1 LVVPGVRF
9 SIVTVCYNPGETI
22 LACLRS
28 VAEQGYPHIEH
39 IVIDGASPDGT
50 AERIA
55 ALEWF
60 KGRLVSEPDKG
71 IYDAMNKGA
80 ALATGDY
87 LGFLNADDWLGD
99 PDAIA
104 RLAVAAAAHPGADAV
119 QGDVVIV
126 DPDKPG
132 RQRYYSGAGNWQQR
146 LRWGQM
152 PPHPGFYM
160 RSDLFREMGGFATDY
175 RIAAD
180 YDLMLRFFCTAGRKA
195 VHVPAP
201 IVTMATGGVSNQGL
215 QSRKIINREI
225 GVACKR
231 NGVKTNSLMIWSK
244 YLTKIFQY
252 WPRKAV

>member
-1 LVVPGVRF
+1 MVVPSARF
-9 SIVTVCYNPGETI
+9 SIVTVCFNPGETI
-22 LACLRS
+22 DACLRS
-28 VAEQGYPHIEH
+28 VADQGYPHIEH

-50 AERIA
+50 ADRIA
-55 ALEWF
+55 ALPWF
-60 KGRLVSEPDKG
+60 KGKLVSEPDKG

-87 LGFLNADDWLGD
+87 LGFLNADDWLAD
-99 PDAIA
+99 PDAIV
-104 RLAVAAAAHPGADAV
+104 RLAEATARHPGADAV

-126 DPDKPG
+126 DPAKPG
-132 RQRYYSGAGNWQQR
+132 RQRYYSGGGNWRRR

-160 RSDLFREMGGFATDY
+160 RTALFREMGGFATDY

-180 YDLMLRFFCTAGRKA
+180 YDLMLRFFCTAARTS
-195 VHVPAP
+195 VPVPAP
-201 IVTMATGGVSNQGL
+201 VVTMATGGVSNQGL

-252 WPRKAV
+252 LPRRAA

>member
-1 LVVPGVRF
+1 MPSVRF
-9 SIVTVCYNPGETI
+9 TIVTVCYNPGEAI
-22 LACLRS
+22 DVCLRS
-28 VAEQGYPHIEH
+28 VAGQSHPHIEH
-39 IVIDGASPDGT
+39 IVVDGASPDGT
-50 AERIA
+50 AERIRGFA
-55 ALEWF
+55 WF
-60 KGRLVSEPDKG
+60 KGTLVSEPDQG

-87 LGFLNADDWLGD
+87 VGFLNADDWLSD
-99 PDAIA
+99 PGAIA
-104 RLAVAAAAHPGADAV
+104 ALAAAVARHPKADAV

-126 DPDKPG
+126 DPDRPA
-132 RQRYYSGAGNWQQR
+132 RRRYYSGGGNWRKR
-146 LRWGQM
+146 LSWGQM

-160 RSDLFREMGGFATDY
+160 RTGLFRDMGGFATDY

-180 YDLMLRFFCTAGRKA
+180 YDLMLRFFCTGGRTA
-195 VHVPAP
+195 VHVAVPM
-201 IVTMATGGVSNQGL
+201 VTMATGGVSNQGL

-231 NGVKTNSLMIWSK
+231 NGVKTNPLMIWSK

>member
-1 LVVPGVRF
+1 MIVPGVRF
-9 SIVTVCYNPGETI
+9 SIVTVCYNPGEAI
-22 LACLRS
+22 DACLRS

-50 AERIA
+50 AERLA
-55 ALEWF
+55 RLDWF

-80 ALATGDY
+80 ALASGDY
-87 LGFLNADDWLGD
+87 IGFLNADDWLSH

-104 RLAVAAAAHPGADAV
+104 ALAGAARTHRGADAV

-126 DPDKPG
+126 DPTKLG
-132 RQRYYSGAGNWQQR
+132 RRRYYSGAGNWRRR

-160 RSDLFREMGGFATDY
+160 RTALFREMGGFATDY

-180 YDLMLRFFCTAGRKA
+180 YDLMLRFFCTDVRRA
-195 VHVPAP
+195 VHVASP
-201 IVTMATGGVSNQGL
+201 VVNMATGGVSNQGL

-225 GVACKR
+225 GVACRR
-231 NGVKTNSLMIWSK
+231 NGVKTNALMIWSK

-252 WPRKAV
+252 WPRRTA